1 MNTNVILLCI
11 TMSKNN
17 CKLAL
22 SVLRFA
28 SAKLE
33 RNNNMMKRIIIK
45 NPSLS
50 SDNEGNEEE

>member
-1 MNTNVILLCI
+1 M
-11 TMSKNN
+11 
-17 CKLAL
+17 
-22 SVLRFA
+22 FA

-33 RNNNMMKRIIIK
+33 RYINIEKEITIK